1 MNEPWKSDRSMVPE
15 KSANKTGQPAAEPR
29 EGRDLAE
36 GNLRQ
41 QNTYR
46 TQSRGSVPSALER
59 VRQAARKNKETRF
72 TALFHY
78 VYDLETLKWAFF
90 QLKKRGGPGRGWREV
105 AALLRGPREQT
116 PGPLREAAA
125 RSVSGKAG
133 A

>member
-78 VYDLETLKWAFF
+78 VYDLETS
-90 QLKKRGGPGRGWREV
+90 PGEN
-105 AALLRGPREQT
+105 AATGVRALCGPR
-116 PGPLREAAA
+116 PRAA
-125 RSVSGKAG
+125 G
-133 A
+133 